1 MVAVLILAKRS
12 PPPTTRKPRLLP
24 ARNNA
29 LNVSIFVFR
38 DCLHATKAMI
48 PVKRRKLAIV
58 TIFPTYNVFLLHNTI
73 GIVSL
78 TVSRRMMNSP
88 AFLPIREKSAE

>member
-1 MVAVLILAKRS
+1 
-12 PPPTTRKPRLLP
+12 
-24 ARNNA
+24 
-29 LNVSIFVFR
+29 
-38 DCLHATKAMI
+38 MI
-48 PVKRRKLAIV
+48 PVKRRKLTIV

-78 TVSRRMMNSP
+78 TASRCITKFP